1 MWKPMLVACC
11 VLMLLSACGEGG
23 SDTSSE
29 DPDAAAADADIAD
42 VAEDAGTE
50 QADDG
55 SYSVEDELVCRANM
69 EGLAMFLMHESS
81 MMGSCPET
89 LADLQTL
96 SPAYASMEIVCCGV
110 PYEYEPDG
118 ADFTLTCPNG
128 HGNVVNEETSW
139 QW

>member
-1 MWKPMLVACC
+1 
-11 VLMLLSACGEGG
+11 MLLSACGGGG

-29 DPDAAAADADIAD
+29 TSEAGSAADVSDAAE
-42 VAEDAGTE
+42 VEDAGT
-50 QADDG
+50 AVSDG
-55 SYSVEDELVCRANM
+55 GFSVEDEMVCRANM